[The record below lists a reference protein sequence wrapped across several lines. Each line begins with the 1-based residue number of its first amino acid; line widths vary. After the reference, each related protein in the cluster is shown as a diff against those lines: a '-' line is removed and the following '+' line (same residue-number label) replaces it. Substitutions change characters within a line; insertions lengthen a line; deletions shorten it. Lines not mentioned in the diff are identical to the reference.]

1 MAASSTMR
9 LPDEAVEL
17 AAGQYGAI
25 ARFQLLRWMTAGE
38 VDGFVRRG
46 RLVVIERGVYRVRGS
61 AIVPEQA
68 AMAAVL
74 RTRDARVS
82 GPFVLGLY
90 GAEGFSRDDPF
101 VVLARPGRWPRNVGF
116 TVSADPCRGRHDAT
130 WGAGLPTVT
139 PTMCLVDAAHPRR
152 RLGERQLRVAVD
164 SLRWS
169 AQTTTVRLR
178 GLVAELPHHLGARRL
193 ARMFDALDLLSES
206 ERERLLGTVTDSID
220 PAPERQAWVGGCRVD
235 FLWRLFRLVL
245 EHDGEVHE
253 QPDRHRHDTERD
265 RRLAEA
271 GCEVVHVRAA
281 DLADL
286 RALRARLV
294 AILRRRAQ
302 ELDLDITV
310 E

>member
-9 LPDEAVEL
+9 LPDEAAEL

-46 RLVVIERGVYRVRGS
+46 WLVVIERGVYRVRGS

-152 RLGERQLRVAVD
+152 RLGERRYAWPWTPCDGPRIRPRFVCGGSLLNCRITSGRAV
-164 SLRWS
+164 SLGCSTPSTSCPRASGNACS
-169 AQTTTVRLR
+169 AR
-178 GLVAELPHHLGARRL
+178 
-193 ARMFDALDLLSES
+193 
-206 ERERLLGTVTDSID
+206 
-220 PAPERQAWVGGCRVD
+220 
-235 FLWRLFRLVL
+235 
-245 EHDGEVHE
+245 
-253 QPDRHRHDTERD
+253 
-265 RRLAEA
+265 
-271 GCEVVHVRAA
+271 
-281 DLADL
+281 
-286 RALRARLV
+286 
-294 AILRRRAQ
+294 
-302 ELDLDITV
+302 
-310 E
+310 

>member
-1 MAASSTMR
+1 MAASPTMR
-9 LPDEAVEL
+9 LRDEVVEL
-17 AAGQYGAI
+17 AVGQYGAI
-25 ARFQLLRWMTAGE
+25 ARFQLLQSMRAGE
-38 VDGFVRRG
+38 VDGLVRRG

-61 AIVPEQA
+61 GIVPEQA

-74 RTRDARVS
+74 RTRNARVS

-101 VVLARPGRWPRNVGF
+101 IVLARPGRWPRNVAF
-116 TVSADPCRGRHDAT
+116 PVSADPCRGQHDAT

-139 PTMCLVDAAHPRR
+139 PTLCLVDAAHPRR
-152 RLGERQLRVAVD
+152 RLSDRQIRVAVD

-169 AQTTTVRLR
+169 GQTTTARLR
-178 GLVAELPHHLGARRL
+178 GLAADLPDHLGARRL
-193 ARMFDALDLLSES
+193 ARMFDNLDLISES
-206 ERERLLGTVTDSID
+206 ERERLLGTVTDSIN
-220 PAPERQAWVGGCRVD
+220 PAPERQAWIGGCRPD
-235 FLWRLFRLVL
+235 FLWRLLMLAL
-245 EHDGEVHE
+245 EYDGEVHD
-253 QPDRHRHDTERD
+253 QPDRHRQDTGRD

-286 RALRARLV
+286 PALRARLV

-302 ELDLDITV
+302 ELGLDITV